1 MHDSS
6 KKPVP
11 MAKDVYGEVRWCYF
25 RPSGELVTRSLH
37 LHIAV
42 MVRSATFRCMSD
54 IGYGMKMRGF
64 SAVPLKQ
71 LARGIG
77 VVGSGSRNV
86 EDR

>member
-1 MHDSS
+1 
-6 KKPVP
+6 
-11 MAKDVYGEVRWCYF
+11 
-25 RPSGELVTRSLH
+25 
-37 LHIAV
+37 
-42 MVRSATFRCMSD
+42 MSD